1 MISMSKAS
9 LTGVIAA
16 FIVAAVLIAGCTST
30 TSPNTP
36 QTQTAGTGGGTN
48 QLPIANAGAN
58 QTGKAG
64 TVVTL
69 DGRGSGAP
77 GGGALTYSWS
87 FSSAPKNS
95 TARLVN
101 NTSDR
106 VTFTPDKAGTYV
118 VSLVVKD
125 GAGRQSTPDT
135 TNVTVIPAERL
146 STTLIIN
153 DTDSKTDVYLG
164 DQVKVTGRLVD
175 ADGNGIPNQTIHFKN
190 VARVLGFTHEEPIN
204 DATTDSTGAFTMPYE
219 SVTRRDAPSFIK
231 TVEVEA
237 WAVYDGSDLYKPSST
252 PHKHLTVH
260 LN

>member
-30 TSPNTP
+30 TSPNTL
-36 QTQTAGTGGGTN
+36 QTQTAGSGGGTN
-48 QLPIANAGAN
+48 QPIANAGDN
-58 QTGKAG
+58 QTGKTG

-69 DGRGSGAP
+69 DGRGSSAP

-87 FSSAPKNS
+87 FSTVPKNS
-95 TARLVN
+95 TARLTN

-106 VTFTPDKAGTYV
+106 ATFTPDKAGTYV

-125 GAGRQSTPDT
+125 GTGRQSTPDT
-135 TNVTVIPAERL
+135 TNVTVIPTERL
-146 STTLIIN
+146 STTLIISN
-153 DTDSKTDVYLG
+153 TESKTDVYVG
-164 DQVKVTGRLVD
+164 DEVKVTGRLVD

-190 VARVLGFTHEEPIN
+190 VARVLGFTYEEPIN

-237 WAVYDGSDLYKPSST
+237 WAVYDGSNLYKPSST
-252 PHKHLTVH
+252 PHKQLTVH
-260 LN
+260 LS